1 MLCETERSGNL
12 SLEQLRIAPM
22 QVFNLT
28 RHSWLMTEG
37 RLADTFWLRLRGLL
51 GASPLQQG
59 EGLVLAGEKSIHTLF
74 MGFPID
80 VVYLDKEFT
89 VIRTTI
95 NMVPY
100 RLGPFI
106 TRSAYVLEMPVG
118 TIEQTATQVGDQI
131 AFEDQV
137 L

>member
-1 MLCETERSGNL
+1 
-12 SLEQLRIAPM
+12 
-22 QVFNLT
+22 
-28 RHSWLMTEG
+28 MTEG

-51 GASPLQQG
+51 GANPLQQG

-80 VVYLDKEFT
+80 VVYLDKDFK
-89 VIRTTI
+89 VIRTTV

-106 TRSAYVLEMPVG
+106 TQSAYVLEMPVG
-118 TIEQTATQVGDQI
+118 TIDQTATQVGDQLK
-131 AFEDQV
+131 FED
-137 L
+137 